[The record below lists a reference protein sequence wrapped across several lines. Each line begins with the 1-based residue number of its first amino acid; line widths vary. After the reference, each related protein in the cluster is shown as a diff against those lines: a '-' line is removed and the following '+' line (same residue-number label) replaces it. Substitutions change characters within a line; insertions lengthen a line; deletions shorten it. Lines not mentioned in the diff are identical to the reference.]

1 MSLGKPALH
10 TLPIAMTAFTS
21 TSDASMDNTAQAL
34 QKLDRLEGYL
44 LQDSSNLPLL
54 ADAFQTALRCSQWE
68 RAAFHLRHAQAL
80 QPRSQ
85 TWALREADLYLAQA
99 DYAKASE
106 VLQALQAMPAQPP
119 EFADAVLHNLAFI
132 QLQIHGP
139 TACVDVLRAR
149 MESPPAP
156 APQSALARLWLRA
169 LHHARLPE
177 QATDWARAFEARNL
191 LVPSV
196 AGPASLAALDA
207 NCMAEAQRWSNLA
220 LQHAEVDDAPIEA
233 LVTQS
238 SLALAANNAP
248 QAQAAAEAALRI
260 NPQDGRAW
268 SALAFASLLAGQ
280 FPTARLQFAQAL
292 SAMPQHIGTWH
303 GQGWTQI
310 VQQDLEGAK
319 RSFESA
325 LALDR
330 NFAESHGGLAVT
342 CALGQDA
349 SGAQL
354 HIDRALRLDPANL
367 SGRFAQ
373 AVLEGG
379 INDPQSFQRLV
390 QRLLTNQPG
399 PLGGSVLDLVS
410 KASTPK
416 STS

>member
-1 MSLGKPALH
+1 
-10 TLPIAMTAFTS
+10 
-21 TSDASMDNTAQAL
+21 MDNTAQAL

-80 QPRSQ
+80 QPQSQ
-85 TWALREADLYLAQA
+85 AWALREADLYLAQS

-132 QLQIHGP
+132 QLQSHGP
-139 TACVDVLRAR
+139 TACVDALRAH
-149 MESPPAP
+149 MESPQAP
-156 APQSALARLWLRA
+156 APQPALARLWLRA
-169 LHHARLPE
+169 LHHARQPE

-220 LQHAEVDDAPIEA
+220 LQQAEADDAPIEA

-280 FPTARLQFAQAL
+280 FPTARQQFAQAL

-330 NFAESHGGLAVT
+330 NFAESHGGLAVA
-342 CALGQDA
+342 CALGQDT

-373 AVLEGG
+373 AVLEAG

-390 QRLLTNQPG
+390 KRLLTNQSG
-399 PLGGSVLDLVS
+399 PLGESVLDLVS

-416 STS
+416 GTS

>member
-1 MSLGKPALH
+1 
-10 TLPIAMTAFTS
+10 MTAFTS
-21 TSDASMDNTAQAL
+21 ISAASMENASQAL

-44 LQDSSNLPLL
+44 RQDSSNLPLL
-54 ADAFQTALRCSQWE
+54 ADAFRTALLCSQWE
-68 RAAFHLRHAQAL
+68 RAEFHLRHAQAL
-80 QPRSQ
+80 QPQSQ
-85 TWALREADLYLAQA
+85 AWALREADLHLAQA
-99 DYAKASE
+99 DYARATE

-132 QLQIHGP
+132 QLQSNGP
-139 TACVDVLRAR
+139 AACVDLLRAR
-149 MESPPAP
+149 MESPQAP
-156 APQSALARLWLRA
+156 APQPALARLWLRA
-169 LHHARLPE
+169 LHHSRQPE

-191 LVPSV
+191 LVSSV

-220 LQHAEVDDAPIEA
+220 LQHAEADDAPIEA

-238 SLALAANNAP
+238 SLALASSNAP

-280 FPTARLQFAQAL
+280 FPTARQQFAQAL

-330 NFAESHGGLAVT
+330 NFAESHGGIAVV
-342 CALGQDA
+342 CAFKQEKAEADVY
-349 SGAQL
+349 
-354 HIDRALRLDPANL
+354 IERALRLDPSSL

-373 AVLEGG
+373 AILQGNL
-379 INDPQSFQRLV
+379 NDPESQKRLV
-390 QRLLTNQPG
+390 HRLLNTQAG
-399 PLGGSVLDLVS
+399 PLGGSMLDLVRLALSAYDS
-410 KASTPK
+410 KPAT
-416 STS
+416 